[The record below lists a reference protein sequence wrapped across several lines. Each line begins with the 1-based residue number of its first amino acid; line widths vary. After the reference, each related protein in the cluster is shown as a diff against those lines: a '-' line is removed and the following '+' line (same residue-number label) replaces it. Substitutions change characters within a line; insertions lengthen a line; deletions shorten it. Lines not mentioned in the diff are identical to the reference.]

1 MLEWQCDGGVR
12 MKLGFLRT
20 CRPAGWTGPAGAILF
35 LATTLSIS
43 GQTGMHRPG
52 EFFVGGEPGAPIKIE
67 VFSDYQCPACRT
79 FYLETIKPILANYAS
94 AKTGPDG
101 QPIKPRVCI
110 VYHDLPLDI
119 HQFARPA
126 ARLSLAAQRL
136 GRERWLRVSD
146 ALYTHQAQWSQDGN
160 LDAALAKV
168 LDPTEVIRL
177 RKLAADPAINAMVD
191 QELMLAQSRDIT
203 STPTFFII
211 TETGRQQ
218 RINGPVPYAVMKDFL
233 DRLLK

>member
-1 MLEWQCDGGVR
+1 
-12 MKLGFLRT
+12 MKLRFLRT
-20 CRPAGWTGPAGAILF
+20 CRPTGWTRPASIILLLTTA
-35 LATTLSIS
+35 LAVF
-43 GQTGMHRPG
+43 GQTGMHQPG
-52 EFFVGGEPGAPIKIE
+52 EFLIGGEPGAPIKIE

-79 FYLETIKPILANYAS
+79 FYLDTIKPILANYAS
-94 AKTGPDG
+94 AKTSPNG
-101 QPIKPRVCI
+101 QPIKPRVCV

-119 HQFARPA
+119 HPFARPA
-126 ARLSLAAQRL
+126 ARLGLAAQRL

-168 LDPTEVIRL
+168 LDPTEVVRL
-177 RKLAADPAINAMVD
+177 RKLAADPAIDALVD
-191 QELMLAQSRDIT
+191 QELMLAQSREVT

>member
-1 MLEWQCDGGVR
+1 

-20 CRPAGWTGPAGAILF
+20 CRPAGWTGPASIILL
-35 LATTLSIS
+35 LATALSVS
-43 GQTGMHRPG
+43 GQTGMHQPG
-52 EFFVGGEPGAPIKIE
+52 EFLIGGEPGAPIKIE

-79 FYLETIKPILANYAS
+79 FYLDTIKPILANYAS
-94 AKTGPDG
+94 AKTGPNG
-101 QPIKPRVCI
+101 QPIKPRVCV

-126 ARLSLAAQRL
+126 ARLGLAAQRL

-168 LDPTEVIRL
+168 LDPTEVVRL
-177 RKLAADPAINAMVD
+177 RKLAADPAIGALVD
-191 QELMLAQSRDIT
+191 QELMLAQSRDVA

-218 RINGPVPYAVMKDFL
+218 RVNGPVPYAVMKDYL